1 MDHRLESGLG
11 VEIRLDLRIKQDRG
25 PRIYEI
31 EGFDDVLLLASRIGW
46 DTRNVF
52 EIHLDF
58 YERERSLEEVQ
69 MDFFERERSLE
80 WLVIP
85 AFLLMDAVIAAQDL
99 PNRARG
105 TR

>member
-31 EGFDDVLLLASRIGW
+31 EDFDGVLLLTGGIRW
-46 DTRNVF
+46 DAGNVF

-58 YERERSLEEVQ
+58 
-69 MDFFERERSLE
+69 FERERPFE
-80 WLVIP
+80 WLTFP
-85 AFLLMDAVIAAQDL
+85 LFLLADAVIAAQDF